1 MSSEGGGSVGNP
13 VQDKPPAKRRGRPP
27 NSAKETA
34 IIQLAVNEP
43 ATPRAMKSLLA
54 AVRAARDR
62 GGRHYAALFETLPHK
77 AEYPDYYALI
87 KKPIALVHIQQKA
100 EKGQYESLGDLIA
113 DFELLVE
120 NAKAYNRR
128 GSTVYKDALAM
139 HTAFSTEIARQRNI
153 PPPVSQTPRP
163 RHVNNATNNTPEQEQ
178 MHKILTALLERE
190 DEEYGPRIE
199 KDDAARFTA
208 VLTSELSCSGRLL
221 SEMFTELPDKEEYPD
236 YYDEIKAP
244 ITLEIISQKLSSG
257 AYHALEEFESDFSL
271 MIANALEYNQ
281 EGSEVYDD
289 ALALQK
295 VFNELVKS
303 EPQASATGE
312 AMVPQDTLLHKGEMF
327 EPGDFVYIFNP
338 NDPHKPTVAQITLIW
353 SNAKRTGIKTC
364 WFLRPEQTVY
374 RANTKFYQNE
384 VFKTNHHET
393 YQADE
398 IVGRC
403 HVLHIKD
410 YSRGRPKN
418 ALAKDVFVCESR
430 YNEQA
435 KQYAKIRNWATC
447 MPASARPGKAVP
459 ELELFPTPLTPAKI
473 YPAFA
478 ASAAAAVVQPA
489 AVVLPGKVF
498 PGGAAVESKIA
509 SSYITPLASG
519 AASERLFPVVAGPSA
534 ATTPAFSAHSAHSS
548 GYLPATVPVLAPP
561 FGTPAAAAIA
571 TPVSKPA
578 YTAYKAPSSIV
589 SSGAYSNTGPGYIP
603 LPLATAE
610 SFEATEERRVKWFA
624 APPLDV
630 VDEWTAVHS
639 LEYLYTRAV
648 EKRKANE
655 FDDPYADY
663 AAAATTPATS
673 ALASNAGS
681 GKRLKKMQI
690 EMQKANAAAAVAA
703 AAAAASTSPITT
715 TAAAAAV
722 GGTPPSADPPQA
734 MALHKEQQHAPAS
747 GAVEPPNPALRPSF
761 VPSPAPQSS
770 AQAGFDGHAAIGD
783 NNAHHQDQNQ
793 PQHNNPQEVAVVDQ
807 DPVFARAAVADA
819 LAGK

>member
-34 IIQLAVNEP
+34 IIQLAVHEP

-87 KKPIALVHIQQKA
+87 KKPIALEHIQQKA
-100 EKGQYESLGDLIA
+100 DKGQYESLGDLIA
-113 DFELLVE
+113 DFELLIE

-139 HTAFSTEIARQRNI
+139 HTAFSAEIARQQNI
-153 PPPVSQTPRP
+153 PPPVPHTPRP
-163 RHVNNATNNTPEQEQ
+163 RPVNDAASNTPEQAQ

-190 DEEYGPRIE
+190 DEDGH
-199 KDDAARFTA
+199 
-208 VLTSELSCSGRLL
+208 LL

-244 ITLEIISQKLSSG
+244 ITLEMISQKLSAG
-257 AYHALEEFESDFSL
+257 AYQALEEFESDFSL

-312 AMVPQDTLLHKGEMF
+312 GMVPQDTLMHKGEMF

-447 MPASARPGKAVP
+447 MPANARPGKAVP
-459 ELELFPTPLTPAKI
+459 ELELFPTPLTPARI

-498 PGGAAVESKIA
+498 PAGAAVESKIA
-509 SSYITPLASG
+509 SSYIAPLASG
-519 AASERLFPVVAGPSA
+519 AASERLFPVVAGPSV
-534 ATTPAFSAHSAHSS
+534 ATTPAYSAHSAHSS
-548 GYLPATVPVLAPP
+548 AYLPATVPVLAPP

-571 TPVSKPA
+571 TPVAKPA
-578 YTAYKAPSSIV
+578 YSAYKAPSSV
-589 SSGAYSNTGPGYIP
+589 ASGGAYANTGPGYIP

-639 LEYLYTRAV
+639 LEYLYSRAV

-663 AAAATTPATS
+663 AVAASAPATA

-681 GKRLKKMQI
+681 GKRLKKMQT
-690 EMQKANAAAAVAA
+690 EMRKANAAAAA
-703 AAAAASTSPITT
+703 AAAAASTSPTTT
-715 TAAAAAV
+715 TAHTGTAPSVVDLPQEMPLQKEQHATANDPVPRASVLPSSVSPLFLAPAPQQHQQTFPHRHTAGGGDDDAQQYQPQLNARAAAV
-722 GGTPPSADPPQA
+722 EDPA
-734 MALHKEQQHAPAS
+734 
-747 GAVEPPNPALRPSF
+747 
-761 VPSPAPQSS
+761 
-770 AQAGFDGHAAIGD
+770 
-783 NNAHHQDQNQ
+783 
-793 PQHNNPQEVAVVDQ
+793 
-807 DPVFARAAVADA
+807 FARAAVTDA
-819 LAGK
+819 LTVLAGTWINEARGLARL

>member
-13 VQDKPPAKRRGRPP
+13 VQDKPPAKKRGRPP

-43 ATPRAMKSLLA
+43 ATPRAMKTLLA
-54 AVRAARDR
+54 AVRAARDK
-62 GGRHYAALFETLPHK
+62 GGRHYAALFETLPNRL
-77 AEYPDYYALI
+77 EYPDYYALI
-87 KKPIALVHIQQKA
+87 KKPIALEHIQRKA
-100 EKGQYESLGDLIA
+100 DKGQYESLGDLIA
-113 DFELLVE
+113 DFELLIE

-128 GSTVYKDALAM
+128 GSAVYKDALAM
-139 HTAFSTEIARQRNI
+139 HTAFSAEIARQRNI
-153 PPPVSQTPRP
+153 PPPGPQAPRP
-163 RHVNNATNNTPEQEQ
+163 RPVKNAANNGPEQEQ
-178 MHKILTALLERE
+178 MHKILNALLERE
-190 DEEYGPRIE
+190 DEDGH
-199 KDDAARFTA
+199 
-208 VLTSELSCSGRLL
+208 LL

-236 YYDEIKAP
+236 YYEEIKAP
-244 ITLEIISQKLSSG
+244 ITLEMISQKLSAG
-257 AYHALEEFESDFSL
+257 AYRALEEFESDFSL

-289 ALALQK
+289 ALALQR

-312 AMVPQDTLLHKGEMF
+312 AMVSQDTLILKGEMF

-418 ALAKDVFVCESR
+418 ALPKDVFVCESR

-459 ELELFPTPLTPAKI
+459 ELDLFPTPLTPAKI

-478 ASAAAAVVQPA
+478 ASAAAAVVQQPA
-489 AVVLPGKVF
+489 AAVLPGKVF

-534 ATTPAFSAHSAHSS
+534 VSTPSFSAHSAHSS
-548 GYLPATVPVLAPP
+548 TYLPATVPVPGSP
-561 FGTPAAAAIA
+561 FGTPAAAGGAIA
-571 TPVSKPA
+571 TPISKPA
-578 YTAYKAPSSIV
+578 YSAYKPPSSV
-589 SSGAYSNTGPGYIP
+589 GSGGGAGFANVAGPGYTP
-603 LPLATAE
+603 LPIATAGA
-610 SFEATEERRVKWFA
+610 FETTEERRVKWFA

-630 VDEWTAVHS
+630 VDDWPAVHS
-639 LEYLYTRAV
+639 LEYLYARAV
-648 EKRKANE
+648 EKRKANG
-655 FDDPYADY
+655 FDDPYAEDTV
-663 AAAATTPATS
+663 AAVAS
-673 ALASNAGS
+673 SSNAGS

-690 EMQKANAAAAVAA
+690 EKANAAAAA
-703 AAAAASTSPITT
+703 AAAAASTSPTTT
-715 TAAAAAV
+715 TAAATDTSEAIAHKEERPPPAT
-722 GGTPPSADPPQA
+722 GAEPPSIV
-734 MALHKEQQHAPAS
+734 MPA
-747 GAVEPPNPALRPSF
+747 A
-761 VPSPAPQSS
+761 PAPQSEHEAVES
-770 AQAGFDGHAAIGD
+770 NLMDVDDPEKQYPSQYIHHAT
-783 NNAHHQDQNQ
+783 
-793 PQHNNPQEVAVVDQ
+793 AVD
-807 DPVFARAAVADA
+807 DPASARAAVTDVLTV
-819 LAGK
+819 LAGTWMNEARGLARLAAK